1 METKNKNDIELYKKI
16 ISNTPINEIV
26 IIWSN
31 NPFKIEEI
39 ILSNPEKTATEITN
53 EKYPTAISKKAPK
66 KLKKIIKELNKYFK
80 EENAH
85 FSLDYLNLDKLTDFQ
100 RKVLIAEFNTKK
112 GTVNSYGQLAKA
124 IDNPKAYRAVGSAL
138 SKNPFPIIIPCHR
151 TVKSDRTIGG
161 FGGVKSG
168 LESKKILLELD
179 GVMVEGRKV
188 FSESPVVGLNKSNQR
203 KITSYSNKE

>member
-1 METKNKNDIELYKKI
+1 MEIEDKNERKVCKKI
-16 ISNTPINEIV
+16 INNSPIGEIS

-39 ILSNPEKTATEITN
+39 ILSNPQKTSNEIAN
-53 EKYPTAISKKAPK
+53 DKYPNAQLKKAPK
-66 KLKKIIKELNKYFK
+66 KLKRIIKELNKYFNEK
-80 EENAH
+80 EAH
-85 FSLDYLNLDKLTDFQ
+85 FSLDYLNLDKLSDFQ

-112 GTVNSYGQLAKA
+112 GTVNSYGQLAKTV
-124 IDNPKAYRAVGSAL
+124 DNPKAYRAVGSAL

-168 LESKKILLELD
+168 LESKKILLELE
-179 GVMVEGRKV
+179 GIMVEGRKV
-188 FSESPVVGLNKSNQR
+188 LSESPVVGLNKSKQR
-203 KITSYSNKE
+203 KITSYSDK

>member
-1 METKNKNDIELYKKI
+1 MEEDRNDIKLYKRI
-16 ISNTPINEIV
+16 INDSPIGEIV
-26 IIWSN
+26 IIWKK

-39 ILSNPEKTATEITN
+39 ILSTPKKTANEIAID
-53 EKYPTAISKKAPK
+53 KYPNVELKKSPK
-66 KLKKIIKELNKYFK
+66 KLKKIIKELNKYFNEK
-80 EENAH
+80 DAH

-124 IDNPKAYRAVGSAL
+124 VDNPKAYRAVGSAL

-168 LESKKILLELD
+168 LESKKTLLELE
-179 GVMVEGRKV
+179 GIMVDGRKV
-188 FSESPVVGLNKSNQR
+188 LSDSPVVGLNKSEQR
-203 KITSYSNKE
+203 KITSY

>member
-1 METKNKNDIELYKKI
+1 MEDVNLYKKI
-16 ISNTPINEIV
+16 INNSPIDEIV
-26 IIWSN
+26 IIWTN

-39 ILSNPEKTATEITN
+39 ILSNPNKTAEKIAN
-53 EKYPTAISKKAPK
+53 EKYPNARLKKAPK
-66 KLKKIIKELNKYFK
+66 KLKKIIKELNKYFNEK
-80 EENAH
+80 DAH

-100 RKVLIAEFNTKK
+100 RKVLIAEFNTEK
-112 GTVNSYGQLAKA
+112 GTVNSYKQLAKA
-124 IDNPKAYRAVGSAL
+124 VDNPKAYRAVGSAL

-168 LESKKILLELD
+168 LESKKTLLELD

-188 FSESPVVGLNKSNQR
+188 FSESPVVGLNKSKQR
-203 KITSYSNKE
+203 KITSYSNE

>member
-1 METKNKNDIELYKKI
+1 METENKHEINLYKKI
-16 ISNTPINEIV
+16 ITNSPIDEIT
-26 IIWSN
+26 IIWME

-39 ILSNPEKTATEITN
+39 ILSNTQKTSNEIAN
-53 EKYPTAISKKAPK
+53 DKYPNAKLKKAPK
-66 KLKKIIKELNKYFK
+66 KLKRIIKELNKYFNEK
-80 EENAH
+80 EAH

-112 GTVNSYGQLAKA
+112 GTVNSYGQLAKS
-124 IDNPKAYRAVGSAL
+124 INNPKAYRAVGSAL

-168 LESKKILLELD
+168 LESKKTLLELE
-179 GVMVEGRKV
+179 GIMVEGRKV
-188 FSESPVVGLNKSNQR
+188 LSNSPVVGLNKSKQK
-203 KITSYSNKE
+203 KITSYS